1 VPQTTAKRRRRSP
14 ESRRAIYGPIFAAPW
29 ILGLLIF
36 YLFPLLSSIFYSLTD
51 FNGIRMNAWVGF
63 NNYKTLFNDSV
74 FWISVRNTLYY
85 AALVVPIGLVFGVS
99 TALLLNVK
107 SKAQG
112 VYRVIA
118 FLPTLVPAVASAII
132 WQWLLNSQFGIVNYL
147 LFKIGV
153 PNPPPWFGN
162 PNWAKPAMMLI
173 AQWGIGTTILTY
185 LAGIQ
190 DIPSQY
196 YEAATIDGAGFFTR
210 FKNITMPLL
219 TPVIF
224 FNLVMSIIG
233 SFQQFVLPMMI
244 SPDGTPANT
253 MMFYAM
259 FLYRNAFSYL
269 KMGYANA
276 MAWMMFV
283 VIMTLTIIIYR
294 SSSLWVNYMG
304 E

>member
-1 VPQTTAKRRRRSP
+1 MPQTTAKRRRRSP